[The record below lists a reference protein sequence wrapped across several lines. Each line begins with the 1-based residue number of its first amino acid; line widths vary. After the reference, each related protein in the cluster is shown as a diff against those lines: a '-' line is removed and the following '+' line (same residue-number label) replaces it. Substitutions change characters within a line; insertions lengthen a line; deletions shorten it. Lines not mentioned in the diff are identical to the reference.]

1 MSFFVKKAAVL
12 ILAMAASLGGMNSY
26 AATAPTKHKP
36 AMQTVSTLG
45 GKFEFK
51 LPASYVA
58 NPLPAGDEASGTAGE
73 TGTMYVNKATKSVVI
88 AVEHPL
94 QAGVNAK
101 DNDADFLDGA
111 VAGFLKQ
118 QIAGLP
124 DFKQL
129 DEKKLTLKGLG
140 VRQIDST
147 ATMGGGRTLSTT
159 FLAGSGTHMSV
170 VQVIFRADDQA
181 GHDKLIKQIV
191 GGQ

>member
-12 ILAMAASLGGMNSY
+12 ILAMAASLGGINSY
-26 AATAPTKHKP
+26 AATAPTKQKP
-36 AMQTVSTLG
+36 AMQTVSTLS

-51 LPASYVA
+51 LPDSYVA

-73 TGTMYVNKATKSVVI
+73 TGTMYVNKTTKSVVI

-118 QIAGLP
+118 QSAGLP
-124 DFKQL
+124 DFKKL
-129 DEKKLTLKGLG
+129 SEKKLTLKGLG

-147 ATMGGGRTLSTT
+147 ATMGLTQTNTRSFSTK
-159 FLAGSGTHMSV
+159 FNA
-170 VQVIFRADDQA
+170 F
-181 GHDKLIKQIV
+181 K
-191 GGQ
+191 